1 MEYLMANDLTTTVL
15 SKLIPARAASE
26 ARDCVAPGEYPVD
39 FTVTVK
45 GVVTVKEDTVKVPT
59 VSIPIKEVLALFVA
73 RSGAMRAA
81 NIRLLAEC
89 IGDAL
94 SAKGGKGGATGSLS
108 SEFDAHFGEVVASFL
123 AGLPKTNV
131 KGIVDVKGV
140 AFTVTEE

>member
-1 MEYLMANDLTTTVL
+1 MTNDLTTTVI
-15 SKLIPARAASE
+15 SKLVAARAASE
-26 ARDCVAPGEYPVD
+26 ARDGVSAGEYPVD

-45 GVVTVKEDTVKVPT
+45 GTVKVKEDTDKVPT
-59 VSIPIKEVLALFVA
+59 VSIPIKETIGLFIA

-94 SAKGGKGGATGSLS
+94 AAKGGKGGATGSLTG
-108 SEFDAHFGEVVASFL
+108 EFDAHFGDVVTAFL
-123 AGLPKTNV
+123 AGLPKTAV

-140 AFTVTEE
+140 TFTVTEE